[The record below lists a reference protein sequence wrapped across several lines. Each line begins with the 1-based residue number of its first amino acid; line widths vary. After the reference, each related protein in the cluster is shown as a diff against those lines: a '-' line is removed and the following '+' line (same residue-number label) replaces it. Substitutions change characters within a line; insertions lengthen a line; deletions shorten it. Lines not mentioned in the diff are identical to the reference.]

1 MWSVAGNLTHSYCVI
16 ALCAYQYCTGCC
28 MMGEPRYTI
37 EQIDLLQRLRRTGLS
52 KDEILQALDTME
64 RLDREHGSIV
74 APPAHPCTNRTMRW
88 NLKSE
93 GEIVPAASPP
103 VSSPQ
108 GALAANGTASP
119 MDQTRPHKDCVL
131 SEEQIQTEVEIM
143 LNKNVE
149 SVKEE
154 LRLFLSERRISQ
166 GLISR
171 YTGISQ
177 SYLSQFLTQG
187 LDMSVIKKRTLF
199 TWYIREKFSNS
210 PVSALDLT
218 SAVPK
223 AVRVA
228 EHVDDDHDWT
238 PHVQFRSSVHRRGHR
253 FNWPEACITIME
265 KYFEENQYPD
275 EKKREEITNACNSVI
290 QKPGVEL
297 PAQMLVNSARVYNW
311 FANRRKDVK
320 RRHSA
325 GLASFG
331 VKIHNTLSP
340 VPSSQPNPHHR
351 VEDRG
356 NQNTDHH
363 SGNILQEQGESEHKE
378 SHQDPVQVAVEMA
391 AVNHA
396 IMALVNQHSDDIDQ
410 GEEQEAEEGEEG
422 EFS

>member
-1 MWSVAGNLTHSYCVI
+1 MQQGPTQVRP
-16 ALCAYQYCTGCC
+16 CC

-52 KDEILQALDTME
+52 KDEILQALETME

-74 APPAHPCTNRTMRW
+74 APPVHACSNRTMRW
-88 NLKSE
+88 NLKTE

-119 MDQTRPHKDCVL
+119 MDQSRPHKDCVL

-143 LNKNVE
+143 LNKNVD

-187 LDMSVIKKRTLF
+187 LDMSIIKKRTLF

-228 EHVDDDHDWT
+228 DHVDDDHDWT
-238 PHVQFRSSVHRRGHR
+238 PHLQFRSNVHRRGHR

-320 RRHSA
+320 RRQSA
-325 GLASFG
+325 GLTSFG
-331 VKIHNTLSP
+331 VKMHNTLSP
-340 VPSSQPNPHHR
+340 VPSSQSTPHHR

-363 SGNILQEQGESEHKE
+363 GGNMLQEQGESKHEE

-396 IMALVNQHSDDIDQ
+396 IMALVNQHSDDMDQ
-410 GEEQEAEEGEEG
+410 GEEQEEEEGEDG
-422 EFS
+422 EYS

>member
-1 MWSVAGNLTHSYCVI
+1 
-16 ALCAYQYCTGCC
+16 

-52 KDEILQALDTME
+52 KDEILQALETME
-64 RLDREHGSIV
+64 RLDREHGSTV
-74 APPAHPCTNRTMRW
+74 APPVHASTNRTMRW
-88 NLKSE
+88 NLKTE

-108 GALAANGTASP
+108 GALAANGTAAP
-119 MDQTRPHKDCVL
+119 MEQPRPHKDCVL

-171 YTGISQ
+171 FTGISQ

-210 PVSALDLT
+210 PMSALDLT
-218 SAVPK
+218 AAVPK

-238 PHVQFRSSVHRRGHR
+238 PHLQFRSSVHRRGHR

-290 QKPGVEL
+290 QKPGVDL

-320 RRHSA
+320 RRQSA
-325 GLASFG
+325 
-331 VKIHNTLSP
+331 VHNTMSP
-340 VPSSQPNPHHR
+340 VPSSQSNPHHR
-351 VEDRG
+351 VEDRVS
-356 NQNTDHH
+356 QNTDHH
-363 SGNILQEQGESEHKE
+363 PGNVLQEHEPEHKE
-378 SHQDPVQVAVEMA
+378 AHQDPVQVAVEMA

-396 IMALVNQHSDDIDQ
+396 IMALVNQHSEDMDH
-410 GEEQEAEEGEEG
+410 GEEQEEEEDGEY
-422 EFS
+422 S

>member
-1 MWSVAGNLTHSYCVI
+1 
-16 ALCAYQYCTGCC
+16 

-52 KDEILQALDTME
+52 KDEILQALETME
-64 RLDREHGSIV
+64 RLDREHGSTV
-74 APPAHPCTNRTMRW
+74 APPVHASTNRTMRW
-88 NLKSE
+88 NLKTE

-108 GALAANGTASP
+108 GALAANGTAAP
-119 MDQTRPHKDCVL
+119 MEQPRPHKDCVL

-171 YTGISQ
+171 FTGISQ

-210 PVSALDLT
+210 PMSALDLT
-218 SAVPK
+218 AAVPK

-238 PHVQFRSSVHRRGHR
+238 PHLQFRSSVHRRGHR

-290 QKPGVEL
+290 QKPGVDL

-320 RRHSA
+320 RRQSA
-325 GLASFG
+325 
-331 VKIHNTLSP
+331 VHNTMSP
-340 VPSSQPNPHHR
+340 VPSSQSNPHHR
-351 VEDRG
+351 VEDRVS
-356 NQNTDHH
+356 QNTDHH
-363 SGNILQEQGESEHKE
+363 PGNVLQEHVEPEHKE
-378 SHQDPVQVAVEMA
+378 AHQDPVQVAVEMA

-396 IMALVNQHSDDIDQ
+396 IMALVNQHSEDMDH
-410 GEEQEAEEGEEG
+410 GEEQEEEEDGEY
-422 EFS
+422 S